1 MESFL
6 QNDELKLVIFGLVG
20 IVILYIIIKILKWP
34 IKLLLNGV
42 FGLVLLY
49 ITNFIGQRFDFL
61 LAINLTTVLISGI
74 LGIPGLI
81 AMIIFKLFM

>member
-20 IVILYIIIKILKWP
+20 IVILYI
-34 IKLLLNGV
+34 
-42 FGLVLLY
+42 
-49 ITNFIGQRFDFL
+49 TNFIGQRFDFS